1 MIKLKELLE
10 KYGSDIHF
18 YKEIVNCEA
27 ICENGEITIKYIPN
41 KTYSNTI
48 TNADGQFIDYNISLE
63 GAFQSDAEVELNCY
77 WYYGGLA
84 RARKTAFETA
94 FKRKDYNL
102 FKATKKALL
111 DTESYWCSPQTISLS
126 INGEPFGSID
136 YIDEF
141 LFQHIDFQECEHG

>member
-18 YKEIVNCEA
+18 YKEVVNCKA
-27 ICENGEITIKYIPN
+27 ICENGEIIIKYIPN
-41 KTYSNTI
+41 KTYSNTV
-48 TNADGQFIDYNISLE
+48 TNVDGESIDYNVNLE
-63 GAFQSDAEVELNCY
+63 GVFQPDAEVELDCY

-84 RARKTAFETA
+84 RGRKTSFDMA

-111 DTESYWCSPQTISLS
+111 NTESYWCSPQTISLS
-126 INGEPFGSID
+126 INDMPFGSIN